1 MPESAPLS
9 SSLRF
14 NPLSEE
20 FQENPYP
27 YYQRLREEDPVHRS
41 WSFQPEWILTRYDD
55 VRRVLLDRE
64 VFAVEKLDQKLRAK
78 NRLLAAEG
86 KDLNSLV
93 NVTSG
98 WLLFIDP
105 PNHTRLR
112 SLVIRAFTPRVVEDI
127 APQIQ
132 DIVTGL
138 IDAFAGHQEVDVVR
152 GLASPLPVIVIA
164 TMLGL
169 PIEDQERLK
178 HWAETMFRVVDQ
190 LHTLDGY
197 VEMETSARE
206 FGSYLRELIEKREN
220 HPPRKDLLGALLSA
234 RDKDDRLSHD
244 EIISFTMLLFSAGE
258 ETTLNLIGN
267 GLHALLHHPQAYR
280 QWQQEPKLTNS
291 AVEEFLR
298 FDSPVQLISRVAV
311 SDLQLNG
318 KMIKAGDRVVA
329 CLGAAN
335 RDPKQFSRPDHLD
348 LARADNRHLAFGGGL
363 HHCVGAPLARLEGQ
377 IALRSLLDRF
387 PDMTL
392 VPNSVIRRPNR
403 ALRGLSQL
411 IVRLVP

>member
-138 IDAFAGHQEVDVVR
+138 IDAFAGDQEVDVVR
-152 GLASPLPVIVIA
+152 GLASP
-164 TMLGL
+164 
-169 PIEDQERLK
+169 
-178 HWAETMFRVVDQ
+178 
-190 LHTLDGY
+190 
-197 VEMETSARE
+197 
-206 FGSYLRELIEKREN
+206 
-220 HPPRKDLLGALLSA
+220 
-234 RDKDDRLSHD
+234 
-244 EIISFTMLLFSAGE
+244 
-258 ETTLNLIGN
+258 
-267 GLHALLHHPQAYR
+267 
-280 QWQQEPKLTNS
+280 
-291 AVEEFLR
+291 
-298 FDSPVQLISRVAV
+298 
-311 SDLQLNG
+311 
-318 KMIKAGDRVVA
+318 
-329 CLGAAN
+329 
-335 RDPKQFSRPDHLD
+335 
-348 LARADNRHLAFGGGL
+348 
-363 HHCVGAPLARLEGQ
+363 
-377 IALRSLLDRF
+377 
-387 PDMTL
+387 
-392 VPNSVIRRPNR
+392 
-403 ALRGLSQL
+403 
-411 IVRLVP
+411 